1 MGAFKIAGL
10 LPTDKFGKTAN
21 WTSRGSSA
29 QIREDCE
36 VFQRSVDQWRGGHR
50 AQKPVSC
57 IKDNIFSIITVNPV
71 R

>member
-29 QIREDCE
+29 QIREDRE
-36 VFQRSVDQWRGGHR
+36 VFQRSLDQWRGGHR
-50 AQKPVSC
+50 RISR
-57 IKDNIFSIITVNPV
+57 IKDNIFSIYCA
-71 R
+71 